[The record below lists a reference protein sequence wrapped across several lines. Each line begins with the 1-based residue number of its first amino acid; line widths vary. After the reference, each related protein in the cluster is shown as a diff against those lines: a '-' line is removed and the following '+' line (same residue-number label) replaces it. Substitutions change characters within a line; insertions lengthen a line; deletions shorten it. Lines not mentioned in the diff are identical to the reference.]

1 MMKMTSAV
9 LAGIVA
15 ASVVVTLHA
24 QVKERPLPRLVKKD
38 GRYAL
43 LVDDAPY
50 LMLGAQ
56 VHNSSD
62 WPAMLPKV
70 WPAMEYLNV
79 NTVEI
84 PVYWEQFEP
93 RHGQYDYSA
102 IDTLLTE
109 ARQHHV
115 RLVLLWFGTWKNG
128 SQHYMPE
135 WMKLAPD
142 RYPHMVDKDGN
153 AVDSPSPYAGTSLEA
168 DKSAFS
174 AFMRH
179 LKAADPQRIVIMV
192 QVENEAGTW
201 GSLRDYSPAAQKL
214 FEAPVPP
221 EVLDAMQVKAASPS
235 PNWQEAFGPEA
246 EVCFHAWSV
255 AKYVGQV
262 AAAGKAV
269 YPLPLYA
276 NAALRDPL
284 KPGAP
289 GSYESGGPTDNVL
302 AIWKVAAPALDILV
316 PDIYMDDPA
325 AYLKVLELYHRD
337 DNPLFVPETGGAGN
351 ARFFFS
357 ALGLQAIGFSP
368 FGMDY
373 TRERGDAA
381 GGSHPREEFL
391 TPWAM
396 NCRLIGPMQREIA
409 RLNFEGKLQAVAEKG
424 AGHAQVAFSEMNHRV
439 MDLLHLLLQ
448 LTSLQAALQGS
459 QMLLPQLPMRSPKG
473 KVTETLPFG
482 PWEAV
487 VSYGASRNN
496 RAMGNPEPTGRVLV
510 AQLKE
515 NQFLVAGFFCR
526 VDFRPANAER
536 HRQFLRVE
544 EGTYENGVFKFL
556 RIWNGDETD
565 WGLNFGGEPVV
576 LRVSLATY

>member
-1 MMKMTSAV
+1 MLIINRYKAGVLKMKLTSSF
-9 LAGIVA
+9 LAAIVA
-15 ASVVVTLHA
+15 TSMTVTLPA
-24 QVKERPLPRLVKKD
+24 QVKERPIPRIVKKD
-38 GRYAL
+38 GRFAL
-43 LVDDAPY
+43 FVDDAPY

-56 VHNSSD
+56 THNSSD
-62 WPAMLPKV
+62 WPATFAKV

-93 RHGQYDYSA
+93 RQGQYDYTA
-102 IDTLLTE
+102 IDKLLAE
-109 ARQHHV
+109 ARQHRV
-115 RLVLLWFGTWKNG
+115 RLVVLWFGTWKNG

-142 RYPHMVDKDGN
+142 RYPHMVDKNGH
-153 AVDSPSPYAGTSLEA
+153 AVDSPSPYATASLEA
-168 DKSAFS
+168 DKSAFA
-174 AFMRH
+174 AFMRR
-179 LKAADPQRIVIMV
+179 LKATDPQRTVIMV
-192 QVENEAGTW
+192 QVENEPGAW
-201 GSLRDYSPAAQKL
+201 GSVRDYSPAAQKL

-221 EVLDAMQVKAASPS
+221 EVIDAMHPTAAPPS
-235 PNWQEAFGPEA
+235 ANWQDAFGSEA

-302 AIWKVAAPALDILV
+302 PIWKVAAPALDVLA
-316 PDIYMDDPA
+316 PDIYMNNDA

-357 ALGLQAIGFSP
+357 VLGLQAIGYSP

-373 TRERGDAA
+373 TRTRSVAEE
-381 GGSHPREEFL
+381 SKPREEFL

-396 NCRLIGPMQREIA
+396 NYKLIGPMQREIA
-409 RLNFEGKLQAVAEKG
+409 RLNFEGKLQAVAEQK
-424 AGHAQVAFSEMNHRV
+424 
-439 MDLLHLLLQ
+439 D
-448 LTSLQAALQGS
+448 
-459 QMLLPQLPMRSPKG
+459 KIDD
-473 KVTETLPFG
+473 TLPFG
-482 PWEAV
+482 AWNAT
-487 VSYGASRNN
+487 VSYGATRNN
-496 RAMGNPEPTGRVLV
+496 RAVGNPEPTGRVLV
-510 AQLKE
+510 AQLKD
-515 NQFLVAGFFCR
+515 NQFLVAGYFCR
-526 VDFRPANAER
+526 VDFKPAAAEQ

-544 EGTYENGVFKFL
+544 EGIYENSVFKFL

-565 WGLNFGGEPVV
+565 WGLNFGAEPLV

>member
-1 MMKMTSAV
+1 MKLTSSF
-9 LAGIVA
+9 LAAIVA
-15 ASVVVTLHA
+15 TSMTVTLPA
-24 QVKERPLPRLVKKD
+24 QVKERPIPRIVKKD
-38 GRYAL
+38 GRFAL
-43 LVDDAPY
+43 FVDDAPY

-56 VHNSSD
+56 THNSSD
-62 WPAMLPKV
+62 WPATFAKV

-93 RHGQYDYSA
+93 RQGQYDYTA
-102 IDTLLTE
+102 IDKLLAE
-109 ARQHHV
+109 ARQHRV
-115 RLVLLWFGTWKNG
+115 RLVVLWFGTWKNG

-142 RYPHMVDKDGN
+142 RYPHMVDKNGH
-153 AVDSPSPYAGTSLEA
+153 AVDSPSPYATASLEA
-168 DKSAFS
+168 DKSAFA
-174 AFMRH
+174 AFMRR
-179 LKAADPQRIVIMV
+179 LKATDPQRTVIMV
-192 QVENEAGTW
+192 QVENEPGAW
-201 GSLRDYSPAAQKL
+201 GSVRDYSPAAQKL

-221 EVLDAMQVKAASPS
+221 EVIDAMHPTAAPPS
-235 PNWQEAFGPEA
+235 ANWQDAFGSEA

-302 AIWKVAAPALDILV
+302 PIWKVAAPALDVLA
-316 PDIYMDDPA
+316 PDIYMNNDA

-357 ALGLQAIGFSP
+357 ALGLQAIGYSP

-373 TRERGDAA
+373 TRTRSVAEE
-381 GGSHPREEFL
+381 SKPREEFL

-396 NCRLIGPMQREIA
+396 NYKLIGPMQREIA
-409 RLNFEGKLQAVAEKG
+409 RLNFEGKLQAVAEQK
-424 AGHAQVAFSEMNHRV
+424 
-439 MDLLHLLLQ
+439 D
-448 LTSLQAALQGS
+448 
-459 QMLLPQLPMRSPKG
+459 KIDD
-473 KVTETLPFG
+473 TLPFG
-482 PWEAV
+482 AWNAT
-487 VSYGASRNN
+487 VSYGATRNN
-496 RAMGNPEPTGRVLV
+496 RAVGNPEPTGRVLV
-510 AQLKE
+510 AQLKD
-515 NQFLVAGFFCR
+515 NQFLVAGYFCR
-526 VDFRPANAER
+526 VDFKPAAAEQ

-544 EGTYENGVFKFL
+544 EGIYENSVFKFL

-565 WGLNFGGEPVV
+565 WGLNFGAEPLV

>member
-1 MMKMTSAV
+1 MKAASLFVAV
-9 LAGIVA
+9 LLA
-15 ASVVVTLHA
+15 ASVATAVPA
-24 QVKERPLPRLVKKD
+24 QEKARAMPRIVEKD

-56 VHNSSD
+56 VHNSSS

-79 NTVEI
+79 NTMEM
-84 PVYWEQFEP
+84 PVYWEQMEP
-93 RHGQYDYSA
+93 RQGQFDYTLV
-102 IDTLLTE
+102 DTLLKQ
-109 ARQHHV
+109 AREHRL

-135 WMKLAPD
+135 WMKLDTA
-142 RYPHMVDKDGN
+142 RYPHMVDKNGR
-153 AVDSPSPYAGTSLEA
+153 AVDSPSPFAQASLEA
-168 DKSAFS
+168 DKAAFT

-179 LKAADPQRIVIMV
+179 LKTADPQRTVIMV
-192 QVENEAGTW
+192 QVENESGTW
-201 GSLRDYSPAAQKL
+201 GSQRDYSPAAQRL
-214 FEAPVPP
+214 YEAPVPA
-221 EVLDAMQVKAASPS
+221 EVLSAMGVKEATPS
-235 PNWQEAFGPEA
+235 VSWQEAFGAEA
-246 EVCFHAWSV
+246 EVCFHAWAV

-302 AIWKVAAPALDILV
+302 SIWKAEAPALDVLA
-316 PDIYMDDPA
+316 PDIYQNDPA
-325 AYLKVLELYHRD
+325 AYLKVLELYRRS
-337 DNPLFVPETGGAGN
+337 DNPLFVPETGGAAGN

-357 ALGLQAIGFSP
+357 ALGLGAIGFSP

-373 TRERGDAA
+373 TRSRSAA
-381 GGSHPREEFL
+381 EAATPREDAL
-391 TPWAM
+391 APWAM
-396 NCRLIGPMQREIA
+396 NYRLIGPMQREIA
-409 RLNFEGKLQAVAEKG
+409 RLNFEGKLKAVAEEQGKLSQTLAFG
-424 AGHAQVAFSEMNHRV
+424 AWNA
-439 MDLLHLLLQ
+439 
-448 LTSLQAALQGS
+448 T
-459 QMLLPQLPMRSPKG
+459 
-473 KVTETLPFG
+473 
-482 PWEAV
+482 
-487 VSYGASRNN
+487 VSYGASGN
-496 RAMGNPEPTGRVLV
+496 RRPTGNAQPVGRALV
-510 AQLKE
+510 AQLSD
-515 NQFLVAGFFCR
+515 NQFLVTGFFSR
-526 VDFRPANAER
+526 VDFAPSDGEK

-544 EGTYENGVFKFL
+544 EGTWENGAFKFL

-565 WGLNFGGEPVV
+565 WGLNFGGEPLL

>member
-1 MMKMTSAV
+1 MLIINRYKAGVLKMKLTSSF
-9 LAGIVA
+9 LAAIVA
-15 ASVVVTLHA
+15 TSMTVTLPA
-24 QVKERPLPRLVKKD
+24 QVKERPIPRIVKKD
-38 GRYAL
+38 GRFAL
-43 LVDDAPY
+43 FVDDAPY

-56 VHNSSD
+56 THNSSD
-62 WPAMLPKV
+62 WPATFAKV

-93 RHGQYDYSA
+93 RQGQYDYTA
-102 IDTLLTE
+102 IDKLLAE
-109 ARQHHV
+109 ARQHRV
-115 RLVLLWFGTWKNG
+115 RLVVLWFGTWKNG

-142 RYPHMVDKDGN
+142 RYPHMVDKNGH
-153 AVDSPSPYAGTSLEA
+153 AVDSPSPYATASLEA
-168 DKSAFS
+168 DKSAFA
-174 AFMRH
+174 AFMRR
-179 LKAADPQRIVIMV
+179 LKATDPQRTVIMV
-192 QVENEAGTW
+192 QVENEPGAW
-201 GSLRDYSPAAQKL
+201 GSVRDYSPAAQKL

-221 EVLDAMQVKAASPS
+221 EVIDAMHPTAAPPS
-235 PNWQEAFGPEA
+235 ANWQDAFGSEA

-302 AIWKVAAPALDILV
+302 PIWKVAAPALDVLA
-316 PDIYMDDPA
+316 PDIYMNNDA

-357 ALGLQAIGFSP
+357 ALGVQAIGYSP

-373 TRERGDAA
+373 TRTRSVAEE
-381 GGSHPREEFL
+381 SKPREEFL

-396 NCRLIGPMQREIA
+396 NYKLIGPMQREIA
-409 RLNFEGKLQAVAEKG
+409 RLNFEGKLQAVAEQK
-424 AGHAQVAFSEMNHRV
+424 
-439 MDLLHLLLQ
+439 D
-448 LTSLQAALQGS
+448 
-459 QMLLPQLPMRSPKG
+459 KIDD
-473 KVTETLPFG
+473 TLPFG
-482 PWEAV
+482 AWNAT
-487 VSYGASRNN
+487 VSYGATRNN
-496 RAMGNPEPTGRVLV
+496 RAVGNPEPTGRVLV
-510 AQLKE
+510 AQLKD
-515 NQFLVAGFFCR
+515 NQFLVAGYFCR
-526 VDFRPANAER
+526 VDFKPAAAEQ

-544 EGTYENGVFKFL
+544 EGIYENSVFKFL

-565 WGLNFGGEPVV
+565 WGLNFGAEPLV

>member
-1 MMKMTSAV
+1 MLIINRYKAGVLNMKLTSSF
-9 LAGIVA
+9 LAAIVA
-15 ASVVVTLHA
+15 TSMTVTLPA
-24 QVKERPLPRLVKKD
+24 QVKERPIPRIVKKD
-38 GRYAL
+38 GRFAL
-43 LVDDAPY
+43 FVDDAPY

-56 VHNSSD
+56 THNSSD
-62 WPAMLPKV
+62 WPAMFAKV

-84 PVYWEQFEP
+84 PVYWEQLEP
-93 RHGQYDYSA
+93 RQGQYDYTA
-102 IDTLLTE
+102 IDKLLAE
-109 ARQHHV
+109 ARQHRV
-115 RLVLLWFGTWKNG
+115 RLVVLWFGTWKNG

-142 RYPHMVDKDGN
+142 RYPHMVDKNGH
-153 AVDSPSPYAGTSLEA
+153 AVDSPSPYATASLEA
-168 DKSAFS
+168 DKSAFA
-174 AFMRH
+174 AFMRR
-179 LKAADPQRIVIMV
+179 LKATDPQRTVIMV
-192 QVENEAGTW
+192 QVENEPGAW
-201 GSLRDYSPAAQKL
+201 GSVRDYSPAAQKL

-221 EVLDAMQVKAASPS
+221 EVINAMHVTAAPPS
-235 PNWQEAFGPEA
+235 ANWQDAFGSEA

-302 AIWKVAAPALDILV
+302 PIWKVAAPALDVLA
-316 PDIYMDDPA
+316 PDIYMNNDA

-357 ALGLQAIGFSP
+357 ALGLQAIGYSP

-373 TRERGDAA
+373 TRTRSVAEE
-381 GGSHPREEFL
+381 SKPREEFL

-396 NCRLIGPMQREIA
+396 NYKLIGPMQREIA
-409 RLNFEGKLQAVAEKG
+409 RLNFEGKLQAVAEQK
-424 AGHAQVAFSEMNHRV
+424 
-439 MDLLHLLLQ
+439 D
-448 LTSLQAALQGS
+448 
-459 QMLLPQLPMRSPKG
+459 KIDD
-473 KVTETLPFG
+473 TLPFG
-482 PWEAV
+482 AWNAT
-487 VSYGASRNN
+487 VSYGATRNN
-496 RAMGNPEPTGRVLV
+496 RAVGNPEPTGRVLV
-510 AQLKE
+510 AQLKD
-515 NQFLVAGFFCR
+515 NQFLVAGYFCR
-526 VDFRPANAER
+526 VDFKPAAAEQ

-544 EGTYENGVFKFL
+544 EGIYENSVFKFL

-565 WGLNFGGEPVV
+565 WGLNFGAEPLV

>member
-1 MMKMTSAV
+1 MKITSAI
-9 LAGIVA
+9 LAALA
-15 ASVVVTLHA
+15 AMSAVVTLPA
-24 QVKERPLPRLVKKD
+24 QVKERPIPRIMKKD
-38 GRYAL
+38 GRFAL
-43 LVDDAPY
+43 FVDDAPY

-56 VHNSSD
+56 THNSSD
-62 WPAMLPKV
+62 WPAMFGKV

-84 PVYWEQFEP
+84 PIYWEQFEP
-93 RHGQYDYSA
+93 RQRQYDYTA
-102 IDTLLTE
+102 IDKLLAE
-109 ARQHHV
+109 ARQHRV
-115 RLVLLWFGTWKNG
+115 RLVVLWFGTWKNG

-142 RYPHMVDKDGN
+142 RYPHMIDKNGHS
-153 AVDSPSPYAGTSLEA
+153 VDSPSPYATASLDA
-168 DKSAFS
+168 DKSAFA
-174 AFMRH
+174 AFMRR
-179 LKAADPQRIVIMV
+179 LKATDPQRTVIMV
-192 QVENEAGTW
+192 QVENEPGTW
-201 GSLRDYSPAAQKL
+201 GSVRDYSPAAQKL

-221 EVLDAMQVKAASPS
+221 EVINAMHVTAAPPS
-235 PNWQEAFGPEA
+235 ANWQDAFGSEA

-302 AIWKVAAPALDILV
+302 PIWKVAAPALDVLA
-316 PDIYMDDPA
+316 PDIYMNNDA

-351 ARFFFS
+351 TRFFFA
-357 ALGLQAIGFSP
+357 ALGLQAIGYSP

-373 TRERGDAA
+373 NGTRSAA
-381 GGSHPREEFL
+381 ESSKPREEFL

-396 NCRLIGPMQREIA
+396 NYKLIGPMQREIA
-409 RLNFEGKLQAVAEKG
+409 RLNFEGKLQAVAEQKDKIADTLSFG
-424 AGHAQVAFSEMNHRV
+424 AWNA
-439 MDLLHLLLQ
+439 
-448 LTSLQAALQGS
+448 T
-459 QMLLPQLPMRSPKG
+459 
-473 KVTETLPFG
+473 
-482 PWEAV
+482 
-487 VSYGASRNN
+487 VSYGATRNN
-496 RAMGNPEPTGRVLV
+496 RAVGNPEPTGRVLV
-510 AQLKE
+510 AQLND
-515 NQFLVAGFFCR
+515 NQFLVAGYFCR
-526 VDFRPANAER
+526 VDFRPAAAEQ

-565 WGLNFGGEPVV
+565 WGLNFGAEPLV